1 MRAIGFQQP
10 GGIDRN
16 EALIDVGLPTPKPER
31 RDLLVNVKAV
41 SVNPVDTKKRKV
53 IQPAPGAWQVLSWDA
68 AGVVVAIG
76 ADVTLFFQ
84 RGDTV
89 FYAGAIDRPG
99 TNACAE
105 SRFAFVAST
114 SCLATARRSF

>member
-53 IQPAPGAWQVLSWDA
+53 IQPAPGARLGRRRGSGSHWGRRDA
-68 AGVVVAIG
+68 
-76 ADVTLFFQ
+76 LL
-84 RGDTV
+84 
-89 FYAGAIDRPG
+89 P
-99 TNACAE
+99 
-105 SRFAFVAST
+105 
-114 SCLATARRSF
+114 AR